1 MATEIGADGTRLC
14 LPLVIKIA
22 LRCAVVD
29 PEMRRVAKARGQ
41 RVPHKQ
47 DIGVNGVD
55 GVADRFS
62 QRIAGTQQQQQK

>member
-1 MATEIGADGTRLC
+1 
-14 LPLVIKIA
+14 
-22 LRCAVVD
+22 
-29 PEMRRVAKARGQ
+29 MRRVAKARGQ